1 MIVLIRASHITI
13 QISHTDINPRIKPLR
28 RNVANEITEYSRISF
43 KSIVFSSCL
52 MKTTVIAATAVVAA
66 FAIIGGI
73 FGIAVPAVAISHETT
88 STDTASSGM
97 SMDMGGAGGDMMMSM
112 LRQFSANHKFGMISS
127 IQNDEQGQPA
137 WIVAG
142 HWMIEMASQQN
153 DTTATSD
160 TTGGRISNIVGFDA
174 TLHMVM
180 LNGSAMHNHEIS
192 NFTQTGEA
200 TFDSSTNS
208 TTITGTATITMR
220 EGPVPNVPTTIEI
233 AQDRV
238 IAISPDPA
246 ALENHFGDTPIYGIV
261 VSPEM
266 IEEMMMMRH
275 GNMTGMMMQG
285 PMDGGM

>member
-1 MIVLIRASHITI
+1 M
-13 QISHTDINPRIKPLR
+13 K
-28 RNVANEITEYSRISF
+28 
-43 KSIVFSSCL
+43 
-52 MKTTVIAATAVVAA
+52 KTTITATAVVAT

-73 FGIAVPAVAISHETT
+73 FGIAAPAVAISHETM
-88 STDTASSGM
+88 SAGTATAGM
-97 SMDMGGAGGDMMMSM
+97 SMDVGGGDMMSM
-112 LRQFSANHKFGMISS
+112 LRQFGENHKFGMISS

-142 HWMIEMASQQN
+142 HWMMEMASQN
-153 DTTATSD
+153 DTTTSNM
-160 TTGGRISNIVGFDA
+160 TGGISNIAGFDA

-192 NFTQTGEA
+192 NFAQTGDA

-220 EGPVPNVPTTIEI
+220 EGPVPNVQTTIEI
-233 AQDRV
+233 GQDEV

-266 IEEMMMMRH
+266 IEEMMMH
-275 GNMTGMMMQG
+275 GNMTGMMQG
-285 PMDGGM
+285 PMGGMMMNSSGGM

>member
-1 MIVLIRASHITI
+1 MTPANSLNR
-13 QISHTDINPRIKPLR
+13 ISNNSTQR
-28 RNVANEITEYSRISF
+28 VAKEITEYSRISF
-43 KSIVFSSCL
+43 KSIVFLPSL
-52 MKTTVIAATAVVAA
+52 MKTTVVAAAAVVAA
-66 FAIIGGI
+66 FAIIGGT
-73 FGIAVPAVAISHETT
+73 FGITAPAVAISHETMGAGT
-88 STDTASSGM
+88 GIPGM
-97 SMDMGGAGGDMMMSM
+97 SMDMGAGGDIMSM

-127 IQNDEQGQPA
+127 IQNNEQGQPA
-137 WIVAG
+137 WIVSG
-142 HWMIEMASQQN
+142 HWMMEMASQN
-153 DTTATSD
+153 DTTTTSD
-160 TTGGRISNIVGFDA
+160 TSERISNIAGFDA

-192 NFTQTGEA
+192 NFAQTGDA

-208 TTITGTATITMR
+208 TTITGTATVTMR

-233 AQDRV
+233 SQDRV

-261 VSPEM
+261 ISPEM